1 MRDTVYFLVFDGYAD
16 WQAALALCEIR
27 RPGDWRVQAVGFSTT
42 PVVSMGGLTVQPE
55 LSLAQ
60 LDLQRAA
67 LLILPGGHLW
77 TRGEGSGACRTL
89 VDRAANPPDAVSNP
103 AESCPVQPAQGGDP
117 PKFDPRAVEFSPR
130 SPTSDRLRAA
140 VAAARRVHAAGAPVA
155 GIADGVL
162 ALARAGLLDHCRHT
176 ANHPGH
182 IGMHVSDYRGAEQ
195 YDAAVLAVS
204 DGGTL
209 TASELGSV
217 EFAREVIRTLD
228 LYNAGDREHWFRLY
242 KHAMPPPWLAEG
254 ADARVHGRGF
264 DHVPVPGRQFDGA
277 SPTAAIHG
285 RTLQDAEITP

>member
-27 RPGDWRVQAVGFSTT
+27 RPGDWRVQAVGFSMA
-42 PVVSMGGLTVQPE
+42 PVVSMGGLTVQVE

-77 TRGEGSGACRTL
+77 ARGEGL
-89 VDRAANPPDAVSNP
+89 
-103 AESCPVQPAQGGDP
+103 
-117 PKFDPRAVEFSPR
+117 
-130 SPTSDRLRAA
+130 AA

-155 GIADGVL
+155 GIGDGVL

-176 ANHPGH
+176 GNHAGD
-182 IGMHVSDYRGAEQ
+182 IAAHVPDYRGAEQ
-195 YDAAVLAVS
+195 YDAGVLAVS

-228 LYNAGDREHWFRLY
+228 LYNASDREHWFRLY
-242 KHAMPPPWLAEG
+242 KHALPPPWLAS
-254 ADARVHGRGF
+254 A
-264 DHVPVPGRQFDGA
+264 
-277 SPTAAIHG
+277 TAA
-285 RTLQDAEITP
+285 AA

>member
-27 RPGDWRVQAVGFSTT
+27 RPGDWRVQAVGFSTA
-42 PVVSMGGLTVQPE
+42 PVTSMGGLVVQPE
-55 LSLAQ
+55 LILAQ
-60 LDLQRAA
+60 LDLNRAA

-77 TRGEGSGACRTL
+77 TRGEGL
-89 VDRAANPPDAVSNP
+89 
-103 AESCPVQPAQGGDP
+103 
-117 PKFDPRAVEFSPR
+117 
-130 SPTSDRLRAA
+130 AA

-176 ANHPGH
+176 GNHAGH
-182 IGMHVSDYRGAEQ
+182 IDMHVPGYRGAEQ
-195 YDAAVLAVS
+195 YDAGVLAVS

-228 LYNAGDREHWFRLY
+228 LYNASDREHWFHLY
-242 KHAMPPPWLAEG
+242 KHALPPPWLAG
-254 ADARVHGRGF
+254 AV
-264 DHVPVPGRQFDGA
+264 
-277 SPTAAIHG
+277 AA
-285 RTLQDAEITP
+285 AA